1 MDNIK
6 DIVNTVIGNMASQNP
21 DEHNKAERI
30 WENLLNEKEL
40 RHTKVI
46 GIKEDTLF
54 VCVDSPAWMYQMRI
68 RQMSILKQFKEDVP
82 GVKRIRFKMGKIK

>member
-68 RQMSILKQFKEDVP
+68 RQMSILKQLKEDVP